1 MKSKKQRMNRAENR
15 LYEAQ
20 CDVAEFNA
28 MLNTLLL
35 AQQQEEII
43 RAYNATFAIPAKKG
57 KRKNKKNKQ
66 QMMIIEAQKR
76 EVSNASTYNDLQRE
90 LDNLKL
96 AVMSAEL
103 EQYKAALSAAQNPTY
118 RY

>member
-1 MKSKKQRMNRAENR
+1 
-15 LYEAQ
+15 
-20 CDVAEFNA
+20 
-28 MLNTLLL
+28 
-35 AQQQEEII
+35 
-43 RAYNATFAIPAKKG
+43 
-57 KRKNKKNKQ
+57 
-66 QMMIIEAQKR
+66 MMIVEAQKR